1 MTDSYTLLRESVGAV
16 WVPRDVIW
24 VSGAEATEYL
34 QGQLSQDLAPLDTGQ
49 SAWTFALQ
57 PQGRVIRGSGSPAW
71 TTGSSSMWTT
81 ASAQR
86 SLPGSNGSSSARTCS
101 SSRSAGSSSPSEGP
115 NRRSGAPRVADR
127 HDPGWPGV
135 EGIDVLGPGLAV
147 PDSVP
152 LCEVEAYEWLRV
164 EAGVPAMG
172 HELTEE
178 TIPAESGVVER
189 SVSFTKGCFTGQEL
203 VARIDSRGGNVPRR
217 LRGLVVEGDDP
228 PPPGTPVEVD
238 GSEVG
243 SVTSSGRSPKLRA
256 ATGLAYVRRA
266 VEPGATAT
274 LAWNG
279 ETASARVAEPFSGLT
294 PPTRAD
300 AGLPTLPRR

>member
-57 PQGRVIRGSGSPAW
+57 PQGRVDSWFRITRMDDGFILDVDDGFGAALTARLERFKLRTDVQFEPLGWQLLALRGPGTGGVELPESPIA
-71 TTGSSSMWTT
+71 
-81 ASAQR
+81 
-86 SLPGSNGSSSARTCS
+86 
-101 SSRSAGSSSPSEGP
+101 
-115 NRRSGAPRVADR
+115 

-279 ETASARVAEPFSGLT
+279 ETASARVAE
-294 PPTRAD
+294 
-300 AGLPTLPRR
+300 LPLLGG

>member
-1 MTDSYTLLRESVGAV
+1 MLEQGVGLLAAVPAARRMTAREASSDRRRRRGLRGRGTQRAKGTMTDSYTLLRESVGAV

-101 SSRSAGSSSPSEGP
+101 SSRSAGSSSPSEAR

-127 HDPGWPGV
+127 PDPGWPGV
-135 EGIDVLGPGLAV
+135 EGSTYWD
-147 PDSVP
+147 PDWRSLTRSHSVRWRP
-152 LCEVEAYEWLRV
+152 TSGCGWRPVSRRW
-164 EAGVPAMG
+164 AM
-172 HELTEE
+172 
-178 TIPAESGVVER
+178 S
-189 SVSFTKGCFTGQEL
+189 
-203 VARIDSRGGNVPRR
+203 
-217 LRGLVVEGDDP
+217 
-228 PPPGTPVEVD
+228 
-238 GSEVG
+238 
-243 SVTSSGRSPKLRA
+243 
-256 ATGLAYVRRA
+256 
-266 VEPGATAT
+266 
-274 LAWNG
+274 
-279 ETASARVAEPFSGLT
+279 
-294 PPTRAD
+294 
-300 AGLPTLPRR
+300 